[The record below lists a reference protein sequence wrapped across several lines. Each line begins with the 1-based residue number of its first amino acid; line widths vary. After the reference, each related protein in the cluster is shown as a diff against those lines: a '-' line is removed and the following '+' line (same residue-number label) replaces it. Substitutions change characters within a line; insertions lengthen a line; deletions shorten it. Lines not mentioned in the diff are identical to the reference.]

1 MSANRKFS
9 RKLIESIESLIDMV
23 SGAGFT
29 ISNVY
34 AWDGGQNV
42 RFMLTGSTAAVAAL
56 PDAKRVWGYSPGTA
70 KWQSS
75 ASVSEG
81 NRRIEVEYESE
92 AFELPSTAYSI
103 TFEAETRDIP
113 AGLWCDGQRPY
124 RIEAGTHELVVA
136 DECRLHVETWL
147 RNNGMTLHGAQAA

>member
-42 RFMLTGSTAAVAAL
+42 RFMLTGTTAAVAAL
-56 PDAKRVWGYSPGTA
+56 PDAKRVWGHGPGTA

-75 ASVSEG
+75 ASMSEG
-81 NRRIEVEYESE
+81 NKRIEVEYESE
-92 AFELPSTAYSI
+92 QFEVASTAFTL
-103 TFEAETRDIP
+103 TFESEARDIP
-113 AGLWCDGQRPY
+113 SGLWADGQRPY
-124 RIEAGTHELVVA
+124 KIEAGTHELVVA
-136 DECRLHVETWL
+136 NECRVAVEQWL
-147 RNNGMTLHGAQAA
+147 RDRGMTLYGAQAA

>member
-1 MSANRKFS
+1 MTANRKFS

-29 ISNVY
+29 ISNIY
-34 AWDGGQNV
+34 SWDGGTNV
-42 RFMLTGSTAAVAAL
+42 RFMLTGSVQAVAAL
-56 PDAKRVWGYSPGTA
+56 PDAKRSWAYSPGTA

-92 AFELPSTAYSI
+92 AFEVPSSGYSL
-103 TFEAETRDIP
+103 TFDSEARDIP

-124 RIEAGTHELVVA
+124 RIEAGTHDIVFA
-136 DECRLHVETWL
+136 NECQIAVEQWL
-147 RNNGMTLHGAQAA
+147 RDRGMTLYGAQAA